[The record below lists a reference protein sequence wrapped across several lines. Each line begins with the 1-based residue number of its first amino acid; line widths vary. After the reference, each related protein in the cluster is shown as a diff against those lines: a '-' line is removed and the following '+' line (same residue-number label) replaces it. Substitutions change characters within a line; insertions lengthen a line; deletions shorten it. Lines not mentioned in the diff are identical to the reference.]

1 MLECIL
7 YFDDI
12 NVNICNIIHNELV
25 QIDIINNKLLLKI
38 ILLDVE
44 MIQMFHVL
52 NNQMIHYHYHIS
64 Q

>member
-12 NVNICNIIHNELV
+12 NVNICNIIHNELI

-52 NNQMIHYHYHIS
+52 NNQIIHYHIS